1 MLIRFRFTGLLALAS
16 FRLLAQ
22 DVAAVRPVRD
32 SAYAVHNL
40 FRERRGKGFSTTG
53 YGMAGLTG
61 TAFEI
66 GQGQTGAS
74 VVLGII
80 SIVPT
85 ALGARQYWRFSTNR
99 ENAVVRLYEQ
109 GWPLPPDVRHRL
121 RAKHFK
127 AMLVP

>member
-1 MLIRFRFTGLLALAS
+1 MPVRLRFTGLLLLAS

-22 DVAAVRPVRD
+22 DGAAVRPVRD

-61 TAFEI
+61 TGFEI
-66 GQGQTGAS
+66 AQGQTGAS
-74 VVLGII
+74 VVLGLI
-80 SIVPT
+80 SLVPT
-85 ALGARQYWRFSTNR
+85 ALGARQYWRYSASR

-109 GWPLPPDVRHRL
+109 GWPLPPEVRRRL

-127 AMLVP
+127 ALP